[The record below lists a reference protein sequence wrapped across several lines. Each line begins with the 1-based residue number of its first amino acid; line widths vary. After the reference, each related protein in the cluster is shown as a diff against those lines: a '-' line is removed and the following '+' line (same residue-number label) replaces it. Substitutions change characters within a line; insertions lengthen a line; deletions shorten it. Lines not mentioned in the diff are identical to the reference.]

1 MGDGLPIPS
10 DDGYPKGFLGKFKNG
25 GGGEGEAD
33 GWYLEGRITGL
44 RKKL

>member
-25 GGGEGEAD
+25 EGEAD
-33 GWYLEGRITGL
+33 G
-44 RKKL
+44 

>member
-1 MGDGLPIPS
+1 MSDGLPIPS
-10 DDGYPKGFLGKFKNG
+10 NDGYPKGFLGKFKNG
-25 GGGEGEAD
+25 GVGEGEAD

>member
-25 GGGEGEAD
+25 GGRLMAD
-33 GWYLEGRITGL
+33 IWKGV
-44 RKKL
+44 

>member
-25 GGGEGEAD
+25 GGGRLMAD
-33 GWYLEGRITGL
+33 IWKGVNWT
-44 RKKL
+44 

>member
-25 GGGEGEAD
+25 WGGGGAD
-33 GWYLEGRITGL
+33 G
-44 RKKL
+44 

>member
-25 GGGEGEAD
+25 RGGGEEAD